1 MTWLVLG
8 NGTVNIDLT
17 TLEKKDKIIVFNDG
31 YLNLKGTCRIS
42 NKRISGAN
50 AELTVYGPEPFD
62 NFSEVINQIFVRQ
75 QYTLNNIPSSGLCV
89 LLALL
94 KHSIAPQV
102 EGMDML
108 PSLARDIEMSVSKP
122 MPCAYH
128 NWLGERRVILQN
140 RDKLKWPQFNI
151 EPLIRQKSVQMDP
164 FNLLLNLTFQDKHQS
179 LETLRKL
186 SNISSEVWLRHA
198 NQNRLLAIEQLFFL
212 ARHQNRTKNWWLFD
226 YHSSNFMNDI
236 RHQLAWVQQQLVD

>member
-8 NGTVNIDLT
+8 NGSVNIDLT
-17 TLEKKDKIIVFNDG
+17 TLEKKDKIIVFNNG
-31 YLNLKGTCRIS
+31 YLNLKEACRIC
-42 NKRISGAN
+42 NKRISGAH
-50 AELTVYGPEPFD
+50 AELTVYGSAPFD
-62 NFSEVINQIFVRQ
+62 NFSEVINQVFVLQ
-75 QYTLNNIPSSGLCV
+75 QNTLNNIPSSGLCV

-94 KHSIAPQV
+94 KHSIATEV

-108 PSLARDIEMSVSKP
+108 PSLARNISMPASKP

-140 RDKLKWPQFNI
+140 RDKLKWPQFYI
-151 EPLIRQKSVQMDP
+151 EPLIRQKSVQIDP

-186 SNISSEVWLRHA
+186 SNVSSEVWLLHA
-198 NQNRLLAIEQLFFL
+198 SRDRLLATEQLFFL
-212 ARHQNRTKNWWLFD
+212 TRHQNRTNNWWLFD

-236 RHQLAWVQQQLVD
+236 RHQLAWVQQQLVN